1 MYRSFS
7 IKRMA
12 LFIAIISN
20 ICICGRTPTEITEIP
35 CEEKIEFFIK
45 KSDLRYI
52 RYEGPESPN
61 ECHGSCSVSI
71 EDGYKVESECGIDC
85 SACVAKASVREF
97 RICLHDIIPPTQ
109 EYICGCME
117 GECRWFKRVCIIP
130 K

>member
-1 MYRSFS
+1 
-7 IKRMA
+7 MA
-12 LFIAIISN
+12 LYIAIISN
-20 ICICGRTPTEITEIP
+20 ICICGRTPPEIT
-35 CEEKIEFFIK
+35 CNEKIEFFIGK
-45 KSDLRYI
+45 GDLRYI

-61 ECHGSCSVSI
+61 ECHGSGSVSI
-71 EDGYKVESECGIDC
+71 ENGYKVESECGIDC

-97 RICLHDIIPPTQ
+97 RICLLDIIPPTS